1 LRHSVAHRKNEVGG
15 LDLQRSFKCTILEI
29 KELALVAHAYNPSY
43 SGSRDQKDHGL
54 NPALAK

>member
-1 LRHSVAHRKNEVGG
+1 MYNSRK
-15 LDLQRSFKCTILEI
+15 

>member
-1 LRHSVAHRKNEVGG
+1 LKTKPNQTKTEKEEKKINGFEDRG
-15 LDLQRSFKCTILEI
+15 RSWP
-29 KELALVAHAYNPSY
+29 LVAHAYNPSY